1 MRRLLFSISCAAC
14 LLFALGGRAFLQQPP
29 AHIKGNVNAVPDAT
43 RHRAG
48 EDDDDDQTTP
58 RDEMLKSLEIRRSEA
73 TYKENLSRA
82 REAAQLS
89 ADVRETFKQQNALG
103 ATELKKLARVE
114 KLARSI
120 RNDAGGGD
128 DDSTLPNPPAS
139 LGAAI
144 ERLAEMCEDFRKK
157 VEKTPR
163 HVVSAAVITSA
174 NQLIELTRLIKT
186 FGG

>member
-14 LLFALGGRAFLQQPP
+14 LLFALGGRAFVQQPP
-29 AHIKGNVNAVPDAT
+29 AHIKGNVNSVPDAT
-43 RHRAG
+43 RHQAG
-48 EDDDDDQTTP
+48 EGEDDQTTP
-58 RDEMLKSLEIRRSEA
+58 QDELLKTIEIRRSEA
-73 TYKENLSRA
+73 TYKENLERA
-82 REAAQLS
+82 REAALLS
-89 ADVRETFKQQNALG
+89 ADVREAFKRQNSLG
-103 ATELKKLARVE
+103 AVETKKLARIE

-120 RNDAGGGD
+120 RNAAGGD
-128 DDSTLPNPPAS
+128 DDDATLPDPPAS

-186 FGG
+186 LGG